1 MKKCIT
7 VLLASLALAAL
18 SGCGES
24 EAISPQPQPEEARW
38 STDGF
43 AAPGKLEEEQT
54 FWAEQYLPW
63 EHEDQL
69 DAGVYGKLFWH
80 LGLAPDSGGE
90 AVLEIYDTSNGE
102 VSVTQISPKDLGLE
116 AGQGYLAGM
125 EMLDEAHYVFRWVDF
140 EQEEAGLYRQS
151 ADRMIYTDLA
161 GDTRAVEFR
170 EIYLEKGIDREEST
184 EVPTLHSL
192 NWHCDGKGN
201 IYILCQRENG
211 GFDFYLFDREGKLL
225 LEQEGAQGQ
234 QAVEPL
240 RTADGEL
247 ILPVYDEAEK
257 CYEFLWVDT
266 AEKKMLSLARLE
278 ASKPFIVQMYG
289 MLGNE
294 LYYRSQEG
302 TEEGIVR
309 WEIGSGRRV
318 QVLGFQTAGID
329 TGYRTMLALGEEQT
343 PVLRLTKYKEGR
355 PREWVAPLVE
365 RKPTSQGAIRVANL
379 TESEEA
385 GGKVAECAVLASMET
400 PGIRYEYE
408 DASAPEARDRILA
421 ELSQGQGPDLLF
433 VSLEDMRM
441 LEEKGLLLGIEELI
455 PRELREELL
464 PAALEIGT
472 LGGRLVG
479 IPAAVRAETLVAAET
494 TWSGDTWRLED
505 IIGLMEEGKLAG
517 TIRSYPLMQGRYL
530 PPLSTVME
538 LVNYSLADSFL
549 IDWENRKSHFDDER
563 FIRLLELT
571 GTDMSGAAVD
581 TEAWL
586 DEGKNILWG
595 YFTSESGFLDF
606 FAYMEAEGGRILG
619 FPTEGVCGSYL
630 SAEGGA
636 LVVNAN
642 LDRKEAAACF
652 LETLLG
658 EDLQSKKSGMCLSVR
673 KLSPEDYIVEQESG
687 RLVFMGGNSAPEVP
701 VFSDGSTSL
710 HRASDFLENC
720 VAAPPGYSQIT
731 KIVRE
736 ELSAMYAEGIPP
748 AKTAQNINSRVQ
760 TYLDEGN

>member
-1 MKKCIT
+1 MKKYIT
-7 VLLASLALAAL
+7 VLLVSLALAVL

-63 EHEDQL
+63 EHEEQL

-80 LGLAPDSGGE
+80 LGLTPDSNGE
-90 AVLEIYDTSNGE
+90 AVLEIYDTASGE
-102 VSVTQISPKDLGLE
+102 VSVTQISSEDLGLE
-116 AGQGYLAGM
+116 AGQGHLMGM
-125 EMLDEAHYVFRWVDF
+125 EMLDESHYVFRWVDF
-140 EQEEAGLYRQS
+140 VQEETGLYRQS
-151 ADRMIYTDLA
+151 EDRMIYTDLA
-161 GDTRAVEFR
+161 GNTQAVDFR
-170 EIYLEKGIDREEST
+170 EIYLEKGIDREELT
-184 EVPTLHSL
+184 EVPTLRSI

-201 IYILCQRENG
+201 VYVLCRGENG
-211 GFDFYLFDREGKLL
+211 DFDLYLFDREGKLL
-225 LEQEGAQGQ
+225 LEHAGDQGQ
-234 QAVEPL
+234 QALEPL
-240 RTADGEL
+240 RAADGEM
-247 ILPVYDEAEK
+247 ILPVYNDTDK

-266 AEKKMLSLARLE
+266 AEKKLLSLARLE
-278 ASKPFIVQMYG
+278 ASRPFIVQMYG

-343 PVLRLTKYKEGR
+343 PVLRLTKFKEGR

-365 RKPTSQGAIRVANL
+365 QKPKTQGAIRVANL

-408 DASAPEARDRILA
+408 DASAQEARDRIMA
-421 ELSQGQGPDLLF
+421 ELFQGKGPDLLF
-433 VSLEDMRM
+433 VSLEDMRV
-441 LEEKGLLLGIEELI
+441 LEEKGLLLEIEDLI
-455 PRELREELL
+455 SPELREELL
-464 PAALEIGT
+464 PAVLEIGAS
-472 LGGRLVG
+472 GGRLVG
-479 IPAAVRAETLVAAET
+479 VPAAVRAETLVAAENT
-494 TWSGDTWRLED
+494 WNRDTWSLED

-517 TIRSYPLMQGRYL
+517 AIRSYPLMQGRYL

-563 FIRLLELT
+563 FIRLLEFT
-571 GTDMSGAAVD
+571 GTDMSGAAVN
-581 TEAWL
+581 TEAWI

-595 YFTSESGFLDF
+595 YFTSESAFLDF

-619 FPTEGVCGSYL
+619 FPTEGSSGSYL
-630 SAEGGA
+630 SAEGGV

-658 EDLQSKKSGMCLSVR
+658 EELQSKKSGMCLSVR

-720 VAAPPGYSQIT
+720 VATPPGYSQIN

-748 AKTAQNINSRVQ
+748 EKAAQNINSRVQ
-760 TYLDEGN
+760 IYLDEGN

>member
-24 EAISPQPQPEEARW
+24 EAISPQPQPEEVRW

-43 AAPGKLEEEQT
+43 AAPGKLEEELI

-80 LGLAPDSGGE
+80 LSLAPDSDGE
-90 AVLEIYDTSNGE
+90 AALEIYDTANGN
-102 VSVTQISPKDLGLE
+102 VSVTQISSGDLGLE
-116 AGQGYLAGM
+116 AGQGHLMGM
-125 EMLDEAHYVFRWVDF
+125 EMLDETHYVFRWVDF

-161 GDTRAVEFR
+161 GDTQAVEFR
-170 EIYLEKGIDREEST
+170 EVYLEKGIDQEELM
-184 EVPTLHSL
+184 EVPTLRSI

-201 IYILCQRENG
+201 VYVLCRRENG
-211 GFDFYLFDREGKLL
+211 GFDLYLFDREGQLL
-225 LEQEGAQGQ
+225 LEYEGAQEQ

-240 RTADGEL
+240 RAADGEM
-247 ILPVYDEAEK
+247 ILPVYDDAEK

-266 AEKKMLSLARLE
+266 AEKKLLSLARLE
-278 ASKPFIVQMYG
+278 ASRPFIVQMYG

-309 WEIGSGRRV
+309 WDIKSGRRV
-318 QVLGFQTAGID
+318 QVMGFQTAGID
-329 TGYRTMLALGEEQT
+329 TGYRTMLALGEEQK
-343 PVLRLTKYKEGR
+343 PVLRLTKFKEGR
-355 PREWVAPLVE
+355 PREWVAPLAE
-365 RKPTSQGAIRVANL
+365 QKPATQGAIRVANL

-385 GGKVAECAVLASMET
+385 GGRVAECAVLASMET

-408 DASAPEARDRILA
+408 DASAQEARDRILA
-421 ELSQGQGPDLLF
+421 ELSQGKGPDLLF

-441 LEEKGLLLGIEELI
+441 LEEKGLLPEIGDLI
-455 PRELREELL
+455 TRELREELL
-464 PAALEIGT
+464 PGALEIGT
-472 LGGRLVG
+472 LEGKLVG
-479 IPAAVRAETLVAAET
+479 IPAAVRAETLVVAEN
-494 TWSGDTWRLED
+494 TWNGDTWRLED

-538 LVNYSLADSFL
+538 LVNYSLANSFL

-571 GTDMSGAAVD
+571 GTDKSGVAVD
-581 TEAWL
+581 TEVWL

-595 YFTSESGFLDF
+595 YFTSESGFLDY
-606 FAYMEAEGGRILG
+606 FAYLEEEGGRIVG
-619 FPTEGVCGSYL
+619 FPTEGACGSYL

-687 RLVFMGGNSAPEVP
+687 KLVFMGGNNAPEVP

-710 HRASDFLENC
+710 HRASDFLEKC
-720 VAAPPGYSQIT
+720 VATPPGYSQIT
-731 KIVRE
+731 KIVSE